1 MIFLTSR
8 FRDTRIHC
16 TGSSLFLTACLSDP
30 PSATATAFVPYE
42 GVTTPVAKPKVS
54 PICANFLQ
62 DIEVSFSIPKRFILN
77 GNRNDTP
84 TKLN

>member
-16 TGSSLFLTACLSDP
+16 TGSFPFPTACLSDP
-30 PSATATAFVPYE
+30 PSATAFVPYE